1 MSILSESLLAPQGL
15 QAVLDAGLETLS
27 NQQTVTFTQ
36 YTKSVL
42 STDGYVFWVKSA
54 TTQNY
59 VGSLHQVIEQH
70 QDEDQIISINKII
83 FTSEQEITQ
92 FNTISPTTLWVGSW
106 TTDGNTLQVV
116 FNETAA
122 IYRQAG
128 LWHYS
133 GDAVYPALQS
143 QLINSITDLPTG
155 PIVSNSLPIWLT
167 QNSYA
172 PVYPSYLIPE
182 NLVPPYLTVH
192 IEPGDTKPLE
202 QFPAYNTPVNTG
214 SNLYTLSS
222 TQLMTDVVQLTL
234 YGFTNQKAIQYLNSL
249 FDYSLNTDN
258 IGFCNSPSINDGK
271 RKQTE
276 IAALAMQKKIT
287 IVASYYQST
296 VDAVARR
303 YILSA
308 GFSSITTQ

>member
-182 NLVPPYLTVH
+182 NLVPPYITVH